1 MKVAPILAIVALL
14 ASSCDQVRT
23 RIEIVGSSTV
33 FPFASIVAE
42 QFSALTSFQTP
53 KVEANGTGGGI
64 AIFCQGADISTTDIA
79 NASRRFKKSEFE
91 ACEKAGVHS
100 IIELKIGYDG
110 IVIASAKSG
119 QILNLSRKQIFLAL
133 AKQIPIDGKMVANPY
148 RFWNEIDPSLPH
160 QAIDIM
166 GPPPTSGTRDAF
178 AELIM
183 EEGSREIPYLDA
195 LRKSDK
201 DLFKTLATSIREDG
215 AWKDMGENDNLIVQ
229 ALVRN
234 PSQMGVFGFA
244 FFEENA
250 DRIKVA
256 NIDNV
261 APTIPSISSGQ
272 YSASRSLYIY
282 AKKQHIG
289 MIPGLQE
296 YLLEFAS
303 KRAAGLQGYL
313 GYRGMIPLPDAE
325 RAQNIQ
331 IAQNLIVMGKPE
343 K

>member
-1 MKVAPILAIVALL
+1 MKIASIFAIVGLL
-14 ASSCDQVRT
+14 ATSCDQART

-42 QFSALTSFQTP
+42 QFSALTNYDTP

-64 AIFCQGADISTTDIA
+64 AIFCHGNDISSPEIA
-79 NASRRFKKSEFE
+79 NASRRIKKSEFD

-100 IIELKIGYDG
+100 IVELKIGYDG
-110 IVIASAKSG
+110 IVLASAKTG
-119 QILNLSRKQIFLAL
+119 QKLNLSRAQIFLAL
-133 AKQIPIDGKMVANPY
+133 AKQIPIDGKLVANPNH
-148 RFWNEIDPSLPH
+148 FWSDIDEALPH
-160 QAIDIM
+160 QEIDIM

-183 EEGSREIPYLDA
+183 EKGAREIPYLDA
-195 LRKSDK
+195 FHESDK
-201 DLFKTLATSIREDG
+201 DLFKTVATTIREDG
-215 AWKDMGENDNLIVQ
+215 VWKDMGENDNLIVQ

-234 PSQMGVFGFA
+234 PLQLGVFGFA

-250 DRIKVA
+250 DRIQVA
-256 NIDNV
+256 NIENI
-261 APTIPSISSGQ
+261 APTTQSISSGE

-289 MIPGLQE
+289 MIPGLQD
-296 YLLEFAS
+296 YLLEFVS
-303 KRAAGLQGYL
+303 RRAAGMNGYL
-313 GYRGMIPLPDAE
+313 GSRGMIPLPEAE
-325 RAQNIQ
+325 RAQNAN
-331 IAQNLIVMGKPE
+331 IAQNLVPMARPE